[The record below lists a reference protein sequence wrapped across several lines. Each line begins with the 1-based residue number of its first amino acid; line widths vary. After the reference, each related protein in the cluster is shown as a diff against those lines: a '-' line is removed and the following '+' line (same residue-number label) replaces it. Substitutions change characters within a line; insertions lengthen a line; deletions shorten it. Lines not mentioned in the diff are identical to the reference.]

1 VNAVDEIEMLRRYGD
16 RLGAT
21 APPDVDVTANVMA
34 TLRREVATGGSA
46 SVMRPLMIA
55 AAAGWLVAATCGIF
69 AQQAWVA
76 VEDPLG
82 ALVAPFVVA
91 LQ

>member
-1 VNAVDEIEMLRRYGD
+1 MLRRYGA
-16 RLGAT
+16 RSGAKPQ
-21 APPDVDVTANVMA
+21 AAFDVTDDVLA
-34 TLRREVATGGSA
+34 TLRRVGDDRGSA
-46 SVMRPLMIA
+46 SVSRPLVMA
-55 AAAGWLVAATCGIF
+55 AAAGWLMAVTCAFF

-76 VEDPLG
+76 IEDPLG

>member
-1 VNAVDEIEMLRRYGD
+1 MDEIELLRRH
-16 RLGAT
+16 GAILSAKT
-21 APPDVDVTANVMA
+21 PPGVDVSADVLE
-34 TLRREVATGGSA
+34 TLRREGAGGRSESAT
-46 SVMRPLMIA
+46 RPLVMA
-55 AAAGWLVAATCGIF
+55 AAAGWLVAVTCAFF

-76 VEDPLG
+76 IEDPLG